1 MPKINFQKIVFTII
15 LFFVICLFGTSVFA
29 KNIELNHKG
38 RAIIHTES
46 IDTKKQLSGVTVY
59 FYQIATLNESF
70 DFVPIKSGIN
80 LSATDKQLLSK
91 AKELNI
97 SPQKHISK
105 NGAVTFDN
113 LSLGIYLVEIPDQ
126 KINKSTY
133 GAEPFT
139 VKIPIS
145 DTGGYSYLVEA
156 TPKIS
161 IQKSTNL
168 KPVPRTSSQNY
179 LETWVL
185 LIIGFTLILAG
196 IGIKRHGRR
205 IRK

>member
-1 MPKINFQKIVFTII
+1 MSKLNFQKIVCII
-15 LFFVICLFGTSVFA
+15 ALLFVICLFGTSTSA
-29 KNIELNHKG
+29 KNIELSHRGK
-38 RAIIHTES
+38 AIIHTES
-46 IDTKKQLSGVTVY
+46 IDTRKQLSGIAVN

-70 DFVPIKSGIN
+70 DFVPIRSGIN

-126 KINKSTY
+126 KINKNTY

-145 DTGGYSYLVEA
+145 DTGGYSYLIEA

-185 LIIGFTLILAG
+185 LTIGFTLILAG